1 MQVRTATPK
10 TEVELGPSVNTS
22 VTVDPSID
30 TTLLEGLEF
39 ACRPDCGL
47 CCYATPAVDRA
58 ERAELLHIAP
68 ESTFVSD
75 ARGGTYIAA
84 RPQGGACQF
93 LAQNRCRVHAARPFP
108 CAVFP
113 VIVHAGTRFQA
124 SAVLSCPGVSI
135 AGRADPGSSRAL
147 PPPRGLDTEFG
158 RAEARCRS
166 EDGRRALA
174 SARRDGQRVERA
186 LEREGLWVP
195 TLQVRESLRA
205 RIPLPDSS
213 DFPVED
219 PPELE
224 EGEEALPLFFDDRLG
239 PVAIAGH
246 AGGWQL
252 VELQEKGGIRAWLGV
267 WPPPTRMPQLEAAA
281 ERALRDYLAY
291 WLERDALFGFVHMA
305 MIEEPSGEDVLVRVT
320 RELRGIGA
328 TVVARAR
335 VRASGRGGISPS
347 LAEADIERGIRASD
361 ADLLDRAGWTVQL

>member
-1 MQVRTATPK
+1 MNGGSPFDSR
-10 TEVELGPSVNTS
+10 L
-22 VTVDPSID
+22 D

-58 ERAELLHIAP
+58 ERAELLQIAP
-68 ESTFVSD
+68 ESTFIAD
-75 ARGGTYIAA
+75 ARGRAYIPA

-93 LAQNRCRVHAARPFP
+93 LAQSRCSVHAARPFP

-135 AGRADPGSSRAL
+135 PGAVDPGGVRAL
-147 PPPRGLDTEFG
+147 GPPRGLETELG

-166 EDGRRALA
+166 EEGRRALA
-174 SARRDGQRVERA
+174 AARRDGQRVERI

-195 TLQVRESLRA
+195 TLQVRASLRG

-224 EGEEALPLFFDDRLG
+224 EGEEVLPLFFDDRRG

-252 VELQEKGGIRAWLGV
+252 VELQEAGGIRAWRGV
-267 WPPPTRMPQLEAAA
+267 WPPPTRMPRLDAGA
-281 ERALRDYLAY
+281 ERALREYLAY
-291 WLERDALFGFVHMA
+291 WLERDALFGFVHAA
-305 MIEEPSGEDVLVRVT
+305 MLEEPSGEDVLIRIT
-320 RELRGIGA
+320 RELRWIGA
-328 TVVARAR
+328 TTVARAR
-335 VRASGRGGISPS
+335 VRASGRGASAPV
-347 LAEADIERGIRASD
+347 LAEPDIARGIRASD